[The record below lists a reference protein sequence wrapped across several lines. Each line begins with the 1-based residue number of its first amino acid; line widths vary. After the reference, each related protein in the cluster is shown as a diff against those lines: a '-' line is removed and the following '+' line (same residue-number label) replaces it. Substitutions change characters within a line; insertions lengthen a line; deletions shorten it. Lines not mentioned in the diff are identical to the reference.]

1 MYFYITSKVN
11 NRHKVGITSDLTKRI
26 LNYCTLVPD
35 ISYLIACEPINAE
48 VIEKGFKHRFSNFR
62 PTIDGGLHRR
72 RFPKSE
78 SYEVEFKWLFLLLI
92 HALHADSEPLVYI
105 SNKNSFL
112 NSKDQRKKYE
122 NKYSIELSN
131 YYFKPGRFKSET
143 NYDGSLVWDGRS
155 SWFEIG
161 YLKTKKSKNIDFFY
175 WDLSKKDF
183 LNIQK
188 KMPFRRVESY
198 DKNERVEIRNA
209 LTKGLKQK
217 KIVFKSCDFYSAEIR
232 AKRIIFK
239 LLCDRKIIREYDY
252 DNKQKK
258 TGEDDIR
265 YRTLKWYPFDRP
277 YSLRKQRKYKISEYQ
292 DDLKIEN

>member
-11 NRHKVGITSDLTKRI
+11 DRHKVGITSDLTKRI

-48 VIEKGFKHRFSNFR
+48 IIEKGFKHRFNNFR

-78 SYEVEFKWLFLLLI
+78 SYEVDFKWLFLLLI

-112 NSKDQRKKYE
+112 NPKDKKQKYE

-143 NYDGSLVWDGRS
+143 DYDGSLVWDGRS

-161 YLKTKKSKNIDFFY
+161 YLKTKKSKNIEFFY
-175 WDLSKKDF
+175 WDISKKDF
-183 LNIQK
+183 KNIQK
-188 KMPFRRVESY
+188 KIPFRRVEFY
-198 DKNERVEIRNA
+198 EKDERVSIRNSF
-209 LTKGLKQK
+209 TKGLKQK
-217 KIVFKSCDFYSAEIR
+217 KIVFKSSNFFLAETR

-239 LLCDRKIIREYDY
+239 MLCDRKIIREYDY

-258 TGEDDIR
+258 TGQDTLR
-265 YRTLKWYPFDRP
+265 YRTLSWYPYDKP
-277 YSLRKQRKYKISEYQ
+277 YSFDKNKKYMISGY
-292 DDLKIEN
+292 DKDI

>member
-48 VIEKGFKHRFSNFR
+48 IIEKGFKHRFNNFR

-78 SYEVEFKWLFLLLI
+78 SYEVDFKWLFLLLI

-112 NSKDQRKKYE
+112 NPKDKKQKYE

-143 NYDGSLVWDGRS
+143 DYDGSLVWDGRS

-161 YLKTKKSKNIDFFY
+161 YLKTKKSKNIEFFY
-175 WDLSKKDF
+175 WDISKKDF
-183 LNIQK
+183 KNIQK
-188 KMPFRRVESY
+188 KIPFRRVEFY
-198 DKNERVEIRNA
+198 EKDERVSIRNSF
-209 LTKGLKQK
+209 TKGLKQK
-217 KIVFKSCDFYSAEIR
+217 KIVFKSSNFFLAETR

-239 LLCDRKIIREYDY
+239 MLCDRKIIRGYDY

-258 TGEDDIR
+258 TGQDTLR
-265 YRTLKWYPFDRP
+265 YRTLSWYPYDKP
-277 YSLRKQRKYKISEYQ
+277 YSFDKNKKYMISGY
-292 DDLKIEN
+292 DKDI

>member
-48 VIEKGFKHRFSNFR
+48 IIEKGFKHRFNNFR

-78 SYEVEFKWLFLLLI
+78 SYEVDFKWLFLLLI

-112 NSKDQRKKYE
+112 NPKDKKQKYE

-143 NYDGSLVWDGRS
+143 DYDGSLVWDGRS

-161 YLKTKKSKNIDFFY
+161 YLKTKKSKNI
-175 WDLSKKDF
+175 
-183 LNIQK
+183 
-188 KMPFRRVESY
+188 
-198 DKNERVEIRNA
+198 
-209 LTKGLKQK
+209 
-217 KIVFKSCDFYSAEIR
+217 
-232 AKRIIFK
+232 
-239 LLCDRKIIREYDY
+239 
-252 DNKQKK
+252 
-258 TGEDDIR
+258 
-265 YRTLKWYPFDRP
+265 
-277 YSLRKQRKYKISEYQ
+277 
-292 DDLKIEN
+292 

>member
-1 MYFYITSKVN
+1 MLSDNKVISRLSKFFG
-11 NRHKVGITSDLTKRI
+11 KI

-48 VIEKGFKHRFSNFR
+48 IIEKGFKHRFNNFR

-78 SYEVEFKWLFLLLI
+78 SYEVDFKWLFLLLI

-112 NSKDQRKKYE
+112 NPKDKKQKYE

-143 NYDGSLVWDGRS
+143 DYDGSLVWDGRS

-161 YLKTKKSKNIDFFY
+161 YLKTKKSKNIEFFY
-175 WDLSKKDF
+175 WDISKKDF
-183 LNIQK
+183 KNIQK
-188 KMPFRRVESY
+188 KIPFRRVEFY
-198 DKNERVEIRNA
+198 EKDERVSIRNSF
-209 LTKGLKQK
+209 TKGLKQK
-217 KIVFKSCDFYSAEIR
+217 KIVFKSSNFFLAETR

-239 LLCDRKIIREYDY
+239 MLCDRKIIREYDY

-258 TGEDDIR
+258 TGQDTLR
-265 YRTLKWYPFDRP
+265 YRTLSWYPYDKP
-277 YSLRKQRKYKISEYQ
+277 YSFDKNKKYMISGY
-292 DDLKIEN
+292 DKDI

>member
-48 VIEKGFKHRFSNFR
+48 IIEKGFKHRFNNFR

-78 SYEVEFKWLFLLLI
+78 SYEVDFKWLFLLLI

-112 NSKDQRKKYE
+112 NPKDKKQKYE

-131 YYFKPGRFKSET
+131 YYFKPGRFKSE
-143 NYDGSLVWDGRS
+143 NDYDGSLVWDGRS

-161 YLKTKKSKNIDFFY
+161 YLKTKKSKNIEFFY
-175 WDLSKKDF
+175 WDISKKDF
-183 LNIQK
+183 KNIQK
-188 KMPFRRVESY
+188 KIPFRRVEFY
-198 DKNERVEIRNA
+198 EKDERVSIRNSF
-209 LTKGLKQK
+209 TKGLKQK
-217 KIVFKSCDFYSAEIR
+217 KIVLKSSNFFLAETR

-239 LLCDRKIIREYDY
+239 MLCDRKIIREYDY

-258 TGEDDIR
+258 TGQDTLR
-265 YRTLKWYPFDRP
+265 YRTLSWYPYDKP
-277 YSLRKQRKYKISEYQ
+277 YSFDKNKKYMISGY
-292 DDLKIEN
+292 DKDI

>member
-1 MYFYITSKVN
+1 MYFYRTSKVN

-48 VIEKGFKHRFSNFR
+48 IIEKGFKHRFNNFR

-78 SYEVEFKWLFLLLI
+78 SYEVDFKWLFLLVI

-112 NSKDQRKKYE
+112 NPKDKKQKYE

-143 NYDGSLVWDGRS
+143 DYDGSLVWDGRS

-161 YLKTKKSKNIDFFY
+161 YLKTKKSKNIEFFY
-175 WDLSKKDF
+175 WDISKKDF
-183 LNIQK
+183 KNIQK
-188 KMPFRRVESY
+188 KIPFRRVEFY
-198 DKNERVEIRNA
+198 EKDERVTIRNSF
-209 LTKGLKQK
+209 TKGLKQK
-217 KIVFKSCDFYSAEIR
+217 KIVFKSSNFFLAETR

-239 LLCDRKIIREYDY
+239 MLCDRKIIREYDY

-258 TGEDDIR
+258 TGQDTLR
-265 YRTLKWYPFDRP
+265 YRTLSWYPYDKP
-277 YSLRKQRKYKISEYQ
+277 YSFDKNKKYMISGY
-292 DDLKIEN
+292 DKDI